1 MQAPK
6 LVVYRI
12 AAGRVPD
19 GHWYLDRRQGGRLL
33 GEVCHFVDLAQALVG
48 ADIEDAVGVLGGDA
62 SQGNDGVV
70 VALRFADGSVASI
83 AYGSTPPVA
92 GKERIEVLAGSQQ
105 VIIDDFRSVLVNGRT
120 LWKGRQDKG
129 HRAHAAAFRQAVQ
142 GGAGM
147 PTEAM
152 LGTMRAT
159 IQAPPDH
166 ADDAGRVLSPGRPA
180 EAVSGRS
187 RGSVRPSTSRRRP
200 SAAAVRDVARPGPC
214 QLVHPIH
221 KESELR

>member
-6 LVVYRI
+6 LIVYRI
-12 AAGRVPD
+12 AAGPVPD

-62 SQGNDGVV
+62 SQGNDGMV

-92 GKERIEVLAGSQQ
+92 GKERIEVLAGPRQ
-105 VIIDDFRSVLVNGRT
+105 VIIDDFRSALVNGRT

-129 HRAHAAAFRQAVQ
+129 HHAHAAAFRRAVQ
-142 GGAGM
+142 GGTGM

-159 IQAPPDH
+159 IQV
-166 ADDAGRVLSPGRPA
+166 ADGVLA
-180 EAVSGRS
+180 
-187 RGSVRPSTSRRRP
+187 
-200 SAAAVRDVARPGPC
+200 
-214 QLVHPIH
+214 
-221 KESELR
+221 

>member
-1 MQAPK
+1 VVKAWRGSGRQLTLGFNRRWAPAVLAAQRVLAEVQTPK

-33 GEVCHFVDLAQALVG
+33 GEVCHFVDVAQALVG
-48 ADIEDAVGVLGGDA
+48 ADIEDAVGVLSGDA

-70 VALRFADGSVASI
+70 VALRFADGSVASV

-105 VIIDDFRSVLVNGRT
+105 VIIDDFRSVQVNGRA
-120 LWKGRQDKG
+120 LWKGRPDKG
-129 HRAHAAAFRQAVQ
+129 HRAHASAFRRAVQ
-142 GGAGM
+142 GGTGM

-159 IQAPPDH
+159 IQAACWAREFAP
-166 ADDAGRVLSPGRPA
+166 AALLPA
-180 EAVSGRS
+180 ESQQEAQ
-187 RGSVRPSTSRRRP
+187 P
-200 SAAAVRDVARPGPC
+200 
-214 QLVHPIH
+214 
-221 KESELR
+221 

>member
-1 MQAPK
+1 M
-6 LVVYRI
+6 
-12 AAGRVPD
+12 
-19 GHWYLDRRQGGRLL
+19 
-33 GEVCHFVDLAQALVG
+33 CHFVDPAQALVG

-83 AYGSTPPVA
+83 AYGSAAPVA
-92 GKERIEVLAGSQQ
+92 GKERIEVLAGSHQ
-105 VIIDDFRSVLVNGRT
+105 VIIDDFRSVQVNGRT

-142 GGAGM
+142 GGPGM

-159 IQAPPDH
+159 IQA
-166 ADDAGRVLSPGRPA
+166 ADRARAYDGRRY
-180 EAVSGRS
+180 
-187 RGSVRPSTSRRRP
+187 
-200 SAAAVRDVARPGPC
+200 AAV
-214 QLVHPIH
+214 
-221 KESELR
+221 

>member
-1 MQAPK
+1 VQAAQRVLAEVQAPK
-6 LVVYRI
+6 LVIYRI

-48 ADIEDAVGVLGGDA
+48 ADIEDAVSVLGGEA
-62 SQGNDGVV
+62 SQGNEGVV
-70 VALRFADGSVASI
+70 VAMRFADGSVASI

-105 VIIDDFRSVLVNGRT
+105 VIIDDFRSVQVNGRS

-129 HRAHAAAFRQAVQ
+129 HRGHAGAFREAVQ
-142 GGAGM
+142 GRGPGV

-152 LGTMRAT
+152 LSTMRAT
-159 IQAPPDH
+159 IQATD
-166 ADDAGRVLSPGRPA
+166 R
-180 EAVSGRS
+180 
-187 RGSVRPSTSRRRP
+187 
-200 SAAAVRDVARPGPC
+200 AR
-214 QLVHPIH
+214 
-221 KESELR
+221 ES